1 MIRVLLVDDHAI
13 LRSGLRSLLADQ
25 PGLEVVGEAGRGEEL
40 LQLLPTTPADVVL
53 LDLNMPGMEGVE
65 IIRQLRA
72 HHPAVQVLVLTVT
85 AGEERVIQMLSA
97 GAHGYLLKSAGL
109 KEMVYGIRTVAAGH
123 TFLCSEVGLATLQ
136 KLHEGA
142 ETMAKQLDGLPV
154 AHRLM
159 PADPPVTLSRRELE
173 VLRLVADG
181 FTNQEM
187 ADLLFTSKRT
197 IETHRQNIITKTGAK
212 NTASLIRLA
221 ISEGLIS

>member
-25 PGLEVVGEAGRGEEL
+25 PGLEVVGEAGSGEQL

-53 LDLNMPGMEGVE
+53 LDLNMPGMEGIE

-85 AGEERVIQMLSA
+85 AGEERVCQMLSA

-109 KEMVYGIRTVAAGH
+109 KETVYGIQTVAAGR
-123 TFLCSEVGLATLQ
+123 TFLCSEVGLATLL

-142 ETMAKQLDGLPV
+142 ETMARQLDGLP
-154 AHRLM
+154 AGHRLT
-159 PADPPVTLSRRELE
+159 PTDPRVTLSKRELE

-212 NTASLIRLA
+212 NTASLIRFA